1 MHFAF
6 FAEKFG
12 GCQRGGFASAG
23 VGEEDTLLQ
32 PKNQRGPIQ
41 TALTLKGFHGGRWR
55 LRTLSF
61 DEDDIVGRANDEMTS
76 PSCNAGTPNHT
87 TMTNNI
93 SMSNM

>member
-1 MHFAF
+1 M
-6 FAEKFG
+6 
-12 GCQRGGFASAG
+12 GFASAG
-23 VGEEDTLLQ
+23 VGEENTLLQ

-41 TALTLKGFHGGRWR
+41 TPLTLRTAATYSGR
-55 LRTLSF
+55 LVI
-61 DEDDIVGRANDEMTS
+61 DEDDDNVGRSVGRANDEMTS